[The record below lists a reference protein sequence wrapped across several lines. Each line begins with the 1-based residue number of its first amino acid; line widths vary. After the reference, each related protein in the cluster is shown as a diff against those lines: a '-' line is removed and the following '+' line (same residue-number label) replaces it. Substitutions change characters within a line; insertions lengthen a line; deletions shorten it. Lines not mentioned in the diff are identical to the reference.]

1 MGAAPLVDRFER
13 EAGVQATA
21 AVEAATLRTTG
32 VAVYTLITWSVFI
45 AGSRRAF
52 VRRSPRPLAPV
63 LPMTAILA
71 AIRPW
76 TVGDFSTLWIT
87 GVATGNIVAIGSLAA
102 WVLVFSW
109 LIVSDLRAVRRQ
121 RSIDTGPHAA

>member
-1 MGAAPLVDRFER
+1 
-13 EAGVQATA
+13 
-21 AVEAATLRTTG
+21 
-32 VAVYTLITWSVFI
+32 
-45 AGSRRAF
+45 
-52 VRRSPRPLAPV
+52 
-63 LPMTAILA
+63 MTAILA